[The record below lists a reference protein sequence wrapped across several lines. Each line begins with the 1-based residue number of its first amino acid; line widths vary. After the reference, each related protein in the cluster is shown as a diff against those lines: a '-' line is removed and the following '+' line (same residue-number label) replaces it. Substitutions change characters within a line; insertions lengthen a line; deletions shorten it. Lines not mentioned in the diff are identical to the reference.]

1 MNDNHPYNPVFDRV
15 IEEATENLMVS
26 VPYNALIELLNEIAD
41 LKARNPKNY
50 NDLSRMHESHR
61 DEQSARDEEPK
72 PKTDGRRGPRP
83 MRRGNTVEGAFCA
96 ILADGGA
103 FSEALEQTD
112 WSEGKGRGKAAV
124 FATNIKEMRN
134 MTPDQR
140 RAHLSEYFGWGI
152 AGVAA

>member
-1 MNDNHPYNPVFDRV
+1 MNDNHPYDPVFDRV

-41 LKARNPKNY
+41 LKARKPMSY
-50 NDLSRMHESHR
+50 SDLNRMHEERR
-61 DEQSARDEEPK
+61 DAQAARHEEPK
-72 PKTDGRRGPRP
+72 PKADGRRGPRP
-83 MRRGNTVEGAFCA
+83 MRRGNTEEGAFCA
-96 ILADGGA
+96 VLADGGS
-103 FSEALEQTD
+103 FTEALEQTD

-124 FATNIKEMRN
+124 FATNIKEMRK

-140 RAHLSEYFGWGI
+140 RAHLREYFGWGI